1 MFTILFKRL
10 KMTIYSRRRDF
21 MTVGWERRPGRL
33 ARMHTRSGGDGR
45 RQLSLKEVHG
55 LGVTLEW

>member
-1 MFTILFKRL
+1 
-10 KMTIYSRRRDF
+10 MTIYSRRRDF

-45 RQLSLKEVHG
+45 RQLSLKEDHG
-55 LGVTLEW
+55 LGVSLEW